1 MNDHDFQSMLDCKC
15 FTTCITKLFQFCF
28 GRTFIQ
34 VEVDDERKRKQQNQL
49 DAILKSSETRSQ
61 SDGSLATRSRP
72 AIILKICVTFVFLIF
87 FVCFSFNILKSVLNF
102 FAFIFYTDF
111 LFCVFWSVFL
121 CVESVCVWI
130 FCVEMLKYL
139 QQIEFSH
146 RFFTSAILLC
156 YSVPD
161 PLGHQI
167 SISMSERVWD

>member
-49 DAILKSSETRSQ
+49 DAILKLSETRSQ

-87 FVCFSFNILKSVLNF
+87 CVCFSFNVLKSVFLRLF
-102 FAFIFYTDF
+102 FIQISFFVCFGVLFLCRICLCVDF
-111 LFCVFWSVFL
+111 LC
-121 CVESVCVWI
+121 
-130 FCVEMLKYL
+130 
-139 QQIEFSH
+139 
-146 RFFTSAILLC
+146 
-156 YSVPD
+156 
-161 PLGHQI
+161 
-167 SISMSERVWD
+167 